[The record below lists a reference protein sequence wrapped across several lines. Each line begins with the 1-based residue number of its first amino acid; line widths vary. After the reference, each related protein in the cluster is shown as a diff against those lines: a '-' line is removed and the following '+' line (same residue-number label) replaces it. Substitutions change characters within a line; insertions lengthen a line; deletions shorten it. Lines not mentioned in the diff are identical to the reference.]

1 MQRYDFG
8 HSHGGALDQY
18 YASSEWARRRWRYFS
33 RFGRRC
39 EACRSTDRVDLH
51 HVTYRNLHE
60 EADEDLL
67 ALCRSCHAECHNLQ
81 VQFGWQ
87 LEEMTRLFLDHRKQ
101 ETERADLRASNEDL
115 RRRQA
120 ALRGQGI
127 DLAPAP
133 PLELHV
139 QEPPIV
145 VAHKPSTREV
155 RPQVPAAAAD
165 LCVVCGTGDPG
176 LGACDACQKPVHVRC
191 GRHRRSLIC
200 SVECSIDWMEAFGH
214 A

>member
-1 MQRYDFG
+1 MPRYDFG
-8 HSHGGALDQY
+8 NSHGGALDQY
-18 YASSEWARRRWRYFS
+18 YASSDWARRRWRYFS

-39 EACRSTDRVDLH
+39 EACSSTDRVDLH

-81 VQFGWQ
+81 VQLGCQ
-87 LEEMTRLFLDHRKQ
+87 LEEMTRRFLDYRKQ
-101 ETERADLRASNEDL
+101 ETQRADLRAANEDL

-120 ALRGQGI
+120 ALRG
-127 DLAPAP
+127 DVDPTAAPL
-133 PLELHV
+133 LELHV
-139 QEPPIV
+139 QDPITVTRKPLTRAIAPQAAV
-145 VAHKPSTREV
+145 VAG
-155 RPQVPAAAAD
+155 
-165 LCVVCGTGDPG
+165 LCVVCGAGDPG
-176 LGACDACQKPVHVRC
+176 LGACDACQKPVHMRC